1 MNRAVIDPATAAQR
15 LADPHTL
22 VVDCRADLVD
32 YDLGRRL
39 YEAAHLPGAVL
50 ASLDADL
57 SGPASASTGRH
68 PLPSPQQ
75 FAATLSR
82 WGLTPAT
89 RVIAYDQGPGA
100 YAARLWWMLRA
111 CGHQA
116 VQVLDGGWAAWV
128 AAGLPVESG
137 APVARPASV
146 VAPVPFAG
154 VVEAE
159 QVLAALRSAAAVVI
173 DARGADRY
181 AGQNETL
188 DPVAGHIPGALNRP
202 FTDNLGSDGRFK
214 PAAVL
219 REQWQ
224 ARLGN
229 RPAQQM
235 ISSCGSGITACHNL
249 LALSVAGLDGGRLYA
264 GSWSHWIRDPSRPVA
279 TGPEPGT
286 P

>member
-1 MNRAVIDPATAAQR
+1 MNLAVIDPVAAAQR
-15 LADPHTL
+15 LSDPHTL

-32 YDLGRRL
+32 YGLGLRV
-39 YEAAHLPGAVL
+39 YQAAHIPGAVQ
-50 ASLDADL
+50 ASLDAEL
-57 SGPASASTGRH
+57 SGPASVGTGRH

-82 WGLTPAT
+82 WGVKPTT
-89 RVIAYDQGPGA
+89 RIIAYDQGPGA
-100 YAARLWWMLRA
+100 YAARLWWLLRA
-111 CGHQA
+111 RGHQA
-116 VQVLDGGWAAWV
+116 VQVLDGGWAAWT
-128 AAGLPVESG
+128 AAGLPVETT
-137 APVARPASV
+137 APAPRPASV

-159 QVLAALRSAAAVVI
+159 QVLTALREATAVVI

-188 DPVAGHIPGALNRP
+188 DPVGGHIPGALNRP

-214 PAAVL
+214 SAAAL
-219 REQWQ
+219 REQWL
-224 ARLGN
+224 ARLGD
-229 RPAQQM
+229 RPARQM

-249 LALSVAGLDGGRLYA
+249 LALSVAGLEGGRLYA

>member
-1 MNRAVIDPATAAQR
+1 MNLAVIDPAAAAQQ
-15 LADPHTL
+15 LSDPHTL

-39 YEAAHLPGAVL
+39 HEAAHLPGAVL
-50 ASLDADL
+50 ASLNADL

-111 CGHQA
+111 RGHQA

-137 APVARPASV
+137 AAVARPASV

-159 QVLAALRSAAAVVI
+159 QVLAELRSATAVVI

-214 PAAVL
+214 PAALL

-224 ARLGN
+224 ARLAG
-229 RPAQQM
+229 RPVQQM

-279 TGPEPGT
+279 TGPEAGT

>member
-39 YEAAHLPGAVL
+39 YEAARLPGAVL

>member
-1 MNRAVIDPATAAQR
+1 MNLAVIDPATAAPL

-39 YEAAHLPGAVL
+39 YEAARLPGAVL